1 MTDSVGLLDG
11 RVAIVTGS
19 GSGVGRGV
27 TIALARAG
35 AHVVASGRTRSKCER
50 VVAEIERAGGT
61 ALALECDVT
70 RPEHVERCVERTLE
84 TYRGIDILV
93 NAADDPRVDVPF
105 LELTE
110 EVMNAS
116 WRTGVLGTLRCM
128 QACAPHMVEQGE
140 GAVVNVASGAGLLA
154 PIGMAAYS
162 AAQEAIRSL
171 TRTAA
176 VELGPYGIRVNVICP
191 VASGSESLDRWV
203 TRDPERLAAYVANTP
218 LRRVGDP
225 VDDVGEGV
233 VFLCGPQSRYVT
245 GTTLMLDGGRSYLR

>member
-1 MTDSVGLLDG
+1 M
-11 RVAIVTGS
+11 A
-19 GSGVGRGV
+19 
-27 TIALARAG
+27 
-35 AHVVASGRTRSKCER
+35 
-50 VVAEIERAGGT
+50 
-61 ALALECDVT
+61 
-70 RPEHVERCVERTLE
+70 RTLDA
-84 TYRGIDILV
+84 YGGIDILV
-93 NAADDPRVDVPF
+93 NAADDPHVDVPF

-116 WRTGVLGTLRCM
+116 WRTGVLGTVRCM
-128 QACAPHMVEQGE
+128 QACVPHMLDRGE

-162 AAQEAIRSL
+162 AAQEAIRSI

-176 VELGPYGIRVNVICP
+176 VELGPLGIRVNVICP
-191 VASGSESLDRWV
+191 VASGSESLDRWIA
-203 TRDPERLAAYVANTP
+203 RDPERLAAYVANTP

>member
-1 MTDSVGLLDG
+1 VTEEIQATGG
-11 RVAIVTGS
+11 QAIAIG
-19 GSGVGRGV
+19 
-27 TIALARAG
+27 
-35 AHVVASGRTRSKCER
+35 
-50 VVAEIERAGGT
+50 
-61 ALALECDVT
+61 CDVRLQQEIDT
-70 RPEHVERCVERTLE
+70 CVSRTIHE
-84 TYRGIDILV
+84 YGTVDILV

-105 LELTE
+105 LDISD

-116 WRTGVLGTLRCM
+116 WQTGVLGTVRFS
-128 QACAPHMVEQGE
+128 QAVVPHILKRG
-140 GAVVNVASGAGLLA
+140 GGSIVNVASGAGLLA
-154 PIGMAAYS
+154 PVGMGAYS

-176 VELGPYGIRVNVICP
+176 VELGPMGIRVNVICP

>member
-1 MTDSVGLLDG
+1 MKLLEG
-11 RVAIVTGS
+11 KVAIVTGA

-27 TIALARAG
+27 AIALARNG
-35 AHVVASGRTRSKCER
+35 ARVVASSRTVSKVETA
-50 VVAEIERAGGT
+50 VKEIEAAGGD
-61 ALALECDVT
+61 AIAMQCDV
-70 RPEHVERCVERTLE
+70 RVPEDVDACVNRALDA
-84 TYRGIDILV
+84 YSGIDALV

-116 WRTGVLGTLRCM
+116 WQTGVMGTVRFI
-128 QACAPHMVEQGE
+128 QACVPHMVERGE
-140 GAVVNVASGAGLLA
+140 GAIVNVASGAGLLA
-154 PIGMAAYS
+154 PVGMGAYS

-176 VELGPYGIRVNVICP
+176 VELGPRGIRVNVICP

-203 TRDPERLAAYVANTP
+203 VRDPERLAAYVANTP

-233 VFLCGPQSRYVT
+233 AFLCGPQSRYVT

>member
-1 MTDSVGLLDG
+1 MNLLDG
-11 RVAIVTGS
+11 KVAIVTGA
-19 GSGVGRGV
+19 GSGVGRGIA
-27 TIALARAG
+27 IALARSG
-35 AHVVASGRTRSKCER
+35 ASVVASSRTVSKCEAA
-50 VVAEIERAGGT
+50 VAEIEAAGG
-61 ALALECDVT
+61 AAIAVECDVT
-70 RPEHVERCVERTLE
+70 RPEHIAACVDRAID
-84 TYRGIDILV
+84 TYGGIDILV

-105 LELTE
+105 LELTDD
-110 EVMNAS
+110 VMRAS
-116 WRTGVLGTLRCM
+116 WDTGVMGTVRCM
-128 QACAPHMVEQGE
+128 QACVPHMLERGE
-140 GAVVNVASGAGLLA
+140 GAIVNVASGAGLLA

-176 VELGPYGIRVNVICP
+176 VELGPIGVRVNVICP
-191 VASGSESLDRWV
+191 VASGSESLDRWIV
-203 TRDPERLAAYVANTP
+203 RDPERLAAYVANTP

>member
-1 MTDSVGLLDG
+1 V
-11 RVAIVTGS
+11 
-19 GSGVGRGV
+19 
-27 TIALARAG
+27 
-35 AHVVASGRTRSKCER
+35 SKCETA
-50 VVAEIERAGGT
+50 VAEIEAAGGT
-61 ALALECDVT
+61 AIAVECDVT
-70 RPEHVERCVERTLE
+70 RTEHVTACVARAVE
-84 TYRGIDILV
+84 TYGGIDVLV

-105 LELTE
+105 LELTD

-116 WRTGVLGTLRCM
+116 WAAGVLGTVRCM
-128 QACAPHMVEQGE
+128 QACVPHMLERGE
-140 GAVVNVASGAGLLA
+140 GAIVNVASGAGLLA
-154 PIGMAAYS
+154 PVGMAAYS

-176 VELGPYGIRVNVICP
+176 VELGPLGIRVNVICP

-203 TRDPERLAAYVANTP
+203 VRDPERLAAYVANTP

>member
-1 MTDSVGLLDG
+1 MNLLDG
-11 RVAIVTGS
+11 KVAIVTGA
-19 GSGVGRGV
+19 GSGVGRGIA
-27 TIALARAG
+27 IALARSG
-35 AHVVASGRTRSKCER
+35 ASVVASSRTVSKCEAA
-50 VVAEIERAGGT
+50 VAEIEAAGG
-61 ALALECDVT
+61 AAIAVECDVT
-70 RPEHVERCVERTLE
+70 RPEHIAACVDRAID
-84 TYRGIDILV
+84 TYGGIDILV

-105 LELTE
+105 LELTDD
-110 EVMNAS
+110 VMRAS
-116 WRTGVLGTLRCM
+116 WDTGVMGTVRCM
-128 QACAPHMVEQGE
+128 QACVPHMLERGE
-140 GAVVNVASGAGLLA
+140 GAIVNVASGAGLLA

-176 VELGPYGIRVNVICP
+176 VELGPIGVRMNVICP
-191 VASGSESLDRWV
+191 VASGSESLDRWIV
-203 TRDPERLAAYVANTP
+203 RDPERLAAYVANTP

>member
-1 MTDSVGLLDG
+1 MSELLDEK
-11 RVAIVTGS
+11 VAIVTGA
-19 GSGVGRGV
+19 GSGVGRG
-27 TIALARAG
+27 IAMALARHG
-35 AHVVASGRTRSKCER
+35 ARVVASSRTVSKCETA
-50 VVAEIERAGGT
+50 VTEIESAGGT
-61 ALALECDVT
+61 AIAVGCDVREPT
-70 RPEHVERCVERTLE
+70 HVDACVARAVE
-84 TYRGIDILV
+84 TYGGIDILV

-105 LELTE
+105 LELTV

-116 WRTGVLGTLRCM
+116 WEAGVLGTVRCM
-128 QACAPHMVEQGE
+128 QACVPHMLERGE
-140 GAVVNVASGAGLLA
+140 GAIVNVASGAGLLA

-176 VELGPYGIRVNVICP
+176 VELGPLGIRVNVICP
-191 VASGSESLDRWV
+191 VASGSESLDRWIV
-203 TRDPERLAAYVANTP
+203 RDPERLAAYVANTP

-233 VFLCGPQSRYVT
+233 AFLCGPQSRYVT

>member
-1 MTDSVGLLDG
+1 MKALAGKI
-11 RVAIVTGS
+11 AIVTAG

-27 TIALARAG
+27 SIALARAG
-35 AHVVASGRTRSKCER
+35 AQVAVSGRTVAKCHA
-50 VVAEIERAGGT
+50 VVDEVEAAGGVAT
-61 ALALECDVT
+61 AIECDVT
-70 RPEHVERCVERTLE
+70 IPAHVDACVARTLDA
-84 TYRGIDILV
+84 YGGIDILV

-105 LELTE
+105 LDLTE
-110 EVMNAS
+110 DDMLAS
-116 WRTGVLGTLRCM
+116 WRTGVMGTVRFS
-128 QACAPHMVEQGE
+128 QACVPHMLERAGGVI
-140 GAVVNVASGAGLLA
+140 VNVASGAGLLA
-154 PIGMAAYS
+154 PPGMAAYS

-176 VELGPYGIRVNVICP
+176 MELGPLGIRVNVICP
-191 VASGSESLDRWV
+191 VASGSESLDRWIAH
-203 TRDPERLAAYVANTP
+203 DPKRLEAYVANTP

>member
-1 MTDSVGLLDG
+1 MKLLDG
-11 RVAIVTGS
+11 KVAIVTGA
-19 GSGVGRGV
+19 GSGVGRGIA
-27 TIALARAG
+27 IALARAG
-35 AHVVASGRTRSKCER
+35 AQTVASSRTVSKVETA
-50 VVAEIERAGGT
+50 VKDMEAAGGE
-61 ALALECDVT
+61 AIAVECDVR
-70 RPEHVERCVERTLE
+70 RPEHIDACVAQTLDA
-84 TYRGIDILV
+84 YGGIDILV

-116 WRTGVLGTLRCM
+116 WQTGVMGTVRFI
-128 QACAPHMVEQGE
+128 QACVPQMLERGE
-140 GAVVNVASGAGLLA
+140 GSIVNVASGAGLLA
-154 PIGMAAYS
+154 PVGMAAYS

-176 VELGPYGIRVNVICP
+176 VELGPQGIRVNVICP

-203 TRDPERLAAYVANTP
+203 VRDPERLAAYVANTP

-225 VDDVGEGV
+225 VEDVGEGV

-245 GTTLMLDGGRSYLR
+245 GTTLMLDSGRSYLR

>member
-1 MTDSVGLLDG
+1 MKLLEG
-11 RVAIVTGS
+11 KVAIVTGA

-27 TIALARAG
+27 AIALARSG
-35 AHVVASGRTRSKCER
+35 ARVVVSSRTVSKCAA
-50 VVAEIERAGGT
+50 VVAEIEAAGGEGV
-61 ALALECDVT
+61 AVECDVT
-70 RPEHVERCVERTLE
+70 VPAHVDACVARTLDA
-84 TYRGIDILV
+84 YGGIDILV
-93 NAADDPRVDVPF
+93 NAADDPRVDVPL
-105 LELTE
+105 LEITE

-116 WRTGVLGTLRCM
+116 WQTGVVGTLRCI
-128 QACAPHMVEQGE
+128 QACVPHMLERDG

-154 PIGMAAYS
+154 PVGMAAYS

-176 VELGPYGIRVNVICP
+176 VELGPSGIRVNVICP
-191 VASGSESLDRWV
+191 VASGSEALDRWIDH
-203 TRDPERLAAYVANTP
+203 DPARIEAYVANTP